1 MSATSQREYYRQYMR
16 KYYQEHKD
24 YWHNYYLQ
32 RKRPPTKRSKGSQRS
47 RRHYLER
54 IGTAWLQEH
63 VENRPLSRLFR
74 RLSRT
79 TVHDFY
85 SDQRRT
91 RPQRKGEISKT
102 WAKPAHQLTRIL
114 PEILKKEDFA
124 GIQLPTSGSGEHPDH
139 HVSTF
144 QALAIRDNKRCIIE
158 VSTKPFKLFTA
169 KRKEYL
175 RALLNFFDAGF
186 FLCFIKPDL
195 SRYHLME
202 LESSKIRSV
211 TLGLKAIAA
220 MKQTPPLT

>member
-1 MSATSQREYYRQYMR
+1 MSTTSHREYYRQYMR
-16 KYYQEHKD
+16 KYYHEHKD
-24 YWHNYYLQ
+24 YWRSYYLQ
-32 RKRPPTKRSKGSQRS
+32 RKRSPTKRSKGSQRS

-91 RPQRKGEISKT
+91 RPPNKEEIGKT
-102 WAKPAHQLTRIL
+102 ETKPAHQLTRIL

-124 GIQLPTSGSGEHPDH
+124 DIQIPTSGSSESLDL

-144 QALAIRDNKRCIIE
+144 QALAVRDNKRCIIE

-169 KRKEYL
+169 KRREYL